1 MSSSQVYLSGCS
13 ILGCWARAG
22 IAAIP
27 ATKAANVIS
36 IAAGR
41 TVIVAKG
48 FFAEDILARDIL
60 AKDILVKGFP
70 VTDIFNAHAP
80 CRTLGRTRLMT
91 SAVARR
97 LHFAGEKYR
106 IPKPSPSSESG
117 ATL

>member
-13 ILGCWARAG
+13 ILGCCARAG

-27 ATKAANVIS
+27 ATKAATVIS

-48 FFAEDILARDIL
+48 FFAEDILA
-60 AKDILVKGFP
+60 KDILVKGFP
-70 VTDIFNAHAP
+70 VKDIFNEHAP

-91 SAVARR
+91 SAVTRR